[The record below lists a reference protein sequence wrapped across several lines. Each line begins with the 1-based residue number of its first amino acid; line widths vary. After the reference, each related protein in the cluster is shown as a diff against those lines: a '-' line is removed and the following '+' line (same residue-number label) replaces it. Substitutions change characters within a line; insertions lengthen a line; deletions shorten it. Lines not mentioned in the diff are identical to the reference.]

1 MTQQHRIRRAG
12 LTLIEL
18 LVVITIMVILT
29 ALIVPRVR
37 VVNKDRNIRETARIV
52 GSAFASA
59 RDRAV
64 TAGAAG
70 ILIRRNPNF
79 TYDAAG
85 AIAPPIQYASMRLF
99 QMRRRPPYTGE
110 FSDSTAILRRIPK
123 LPPPTDPSAPKYD
136 YFCSGIF
143 DVTQISQGDM
153 IYFNNSPIGFEI
165 DRVTA
170 RRLGL
175 KIVNEH
181 KFFSSQGNLAPPPP
195 VDVALPFRIER
206 APRVIESSEVIL
218 PEGYYIDL
226 RYSGPLDRTRLNPS
240 GEDGNAATLTKF
252 SLVGDTSDIMVF
264 FSQDG
269 GIDRIVYNGK
279 RARLFRALYLYVTE
293 FDPSDADPN
302 NPLDET
308 AMAIRMLNKP
318 NSMWVTIGAQTGG
331 VSIGYNAPPPATATD
346 NFQRISDARALSRNR
361 TNAQQ

>member
-1 MTQQHRIRRAG
+1 MSRNSRIQRDG

-59 RDRAV
+59 RDRA
-64 TAGAAG
+64 TTDGAAG

-85 AIAPPIQYASMRLF
+85 AIAPPIEYAAMRLY
-99 QMRRRPPYTGE
+99 QMRRLPPYTGE
-110 FSDSTAILRRIPK
+110 YSNSTAML
-123 LPPPTDPSAPKYD
+123 DYD
-136 YFCSGIF
+136 SMANQYFCEVDEPFDPNLVNAGDTIFFNDSPVGFVILSRAISPNTGSLGQPLIRLVLDIDNVTGI
-143 DVTQISQGDM
+143 IN
-153 IYFNNSPIGFEI
+153 Y
-165 DRVTA
+165 
-170 RRLGL
+170 
-175 KIVNEH
+175 
-181 KFFSSQGNLAPPPP
+181 QGNLAPPPP
-195 VDVALPFRIER
+195 LGVPLRYRIER
-206 APRVIESSEVIL
+206 APQLIETSEVIL

-226 RYSGPLDRTRLNPS
+226 RYSGPLDGS
-240 GEDGNAATLTKF
+240 DEDANASTLTKF

-264 FSQDG
+264 FARDG
-269 GIDRIVYNGK
+269 GIDRIVYNGN
-279 RARLFRALYLYVTE
+279 RVRLGGALYLYVTE
-293 FDPSDADPN
+293 FDPADADPG

-308 AMAIRMLNKP
+308 AMAIRMLSKP
-318 NSMWVTIGAQTGG
+318 NSMWVTIGEQTGG

-346 NFQRISDARALSRNR
+346 NFQRISNARALSRNR